1 MAKKAVELAA
11 ASVGLSFTY
20 GDSLKQV
27 GKAIAD
33 VAKNAEE
40 EGRKGGRRLSL
51 GLLYEMRKAT
61 PEVRQQLASQLAQ
74 STGFISKSI
83 GEGMVQELRAAGE
96 KAGRA
101 AGDSARAGAKQSG
114 RGAGSELAAGVL
126 GSFSGVVKTGMAA
139 VLPAVGI
146 GAILT
151 KGFERLSAIDEA
163 KAKLRGLGMDAG
175 QVQSALDAALAAV
188 KGTAYGIDEAAT
200 AASGALASGI
210 QPGEDLTR
218 FLTLTGDAATQAG
231 IDFDHMAQIMN
242 KIQGQGK
249 LTGETLQQLTENG
262 LYAAPMLAKAFNV
275 PQDQLAKMVSQ
286 GQVSAAKF
294 QEVLQSNI
302 GGAALRM
309 GETVSGATKNT
320 GAAISRLGAALLQ
333 PAFAVA
339 PQVLGGI
346 TKGVDSLTA
355 IVADKMGPVTNRVTE
370 FVSGLLES
378 KEANGLFQ
386 DMGGVVANA
395 MPQVQEFLGKVGD
408 VVKDVVPH
416 VVEFGRAFIDN
427 VKTGFE
433 AIKPSIAAVGGG
445 LKTVGETI
453 LGVFRRVAPAVVDL
467 ATKLLP
473 SLRTAGTSI
482 AQAFGKIFPVVAQ
495 IFRGVM
501 AVLGPVVSFLLKA
514 AGVVIPVVINVISW
528 LIRVIGNVIGWFG
541 NMGDTWSRVWTG
553 IKGVISA
560 AWAVIKAP
568 FDLWIGI
575 MQLVGQGA
583 MWLWNNAIV
592 PAWNGIASA
601 IQAGWDVI
609 KGILDVFKNAWSAVG
624 DWVSAAFDKV
634 VNFVTGMPGRI
645 KAAAVGM
652 WDGIKD
658 SFKAVINAVIDIW
671 NGVKFPSVNIAGK
684 EIGGWSLPQI
694 PHFAGGGPLSGPGG
708 PTGDRIP
715 IMASDGEFM
724 INAAATSRW
733 RRLLELINSGAN
745 PVDVMR
751 SLLPGFATGGAIGR
765 IKRELGAFKG
775 TPYLMGGFSTSGID
789 CSGFVSVV
797 ANMLAGRAPFT
808 DRMNTTSEGAW
819 LKNLGW
825 QEGMGPEGSARIGW
839 YDHGGGAN
847 GHTAGTLPDGT
858 NFESSSGKGA
868 VVGSGA
874 RGALD
879 SMFDRH
885 MFLPPGPQMPGS
897 GSSGG
902 GISGFAGSGGGSGGG
917 FGGGSGG
924 SSGGASS
931 NPYAKINEGISEL
944 LPDFGSLADIGVGGL
959 KESLLPPGFEDPF
972 NFPMI
977 KSASALMK
985 WLGGLRNEN
994 GYLLGDA
1001 APALNIAGAA
1011 MSGSGSDVVG
1021 AIKELVPKPFGNI
1034 EPGSPQQAPDELN
1047 NVGAPG
1053 GGAGINIGGVGD
1065 AAMSAWSPQSQQG
1078 NGGAGT
1084 VIGQQVNVQQAGMS
1098 AGDVRNSI
1106 RRDDNMYKRGTQTAR
1121 VGA

>member
-20 GDSLKQV
+20 GDSLKGV

-33 VAKNAEE
+33 VAKTAEE

-51 GLLYEMRKAT
+51 GLLNEMRRAT

-74 STGFISKSI
+74 STGLISKSI

-101 AGDSARAGAKQSG
+101 AGDGARAGAKKSG
-114 RGAGSELAAGVL
+114 GGAGSELAAGLV

-146 GAILT
+146 GAILS
-151 KGFERLSAIDEA
+151 KGFDRLSAIDDA

-218 FLTLTGDAATQAG
+218 FLTLTGDAAAQAG

-262 LYAAPMLAKAFNV
+262 LYAAPMLAKALGV
-275 PQDQLAKMVSQ
+275 PQDQMAKMASE
-286 GQVSAAKF
+286 GQISAAKF

-309 GETVSGATKNT
+309 GETVSGSTKNA

-339 PQVLGGI
+339 PQILGGI
-346 TKGVDSLTA
+346 TKGVDSLTG
-355 IVADKMGPVTNRVTE
+355 IVAEKMGPITNRVTD

-386 DMGGVVANA
+386 DMGGVVASA
-395 MPQVQEFLGKVGD
+395 MPQVQEFLGKIGD

-427 VKTGFE
+427 VKSGFE

-453 LGVFRRVAPAVVDL
+453 LGVFRRVAPAVTDL

-514 AGVVIPVVINVISW
+514 AGVVIPVVVNVVSW
-528 LIRVIGNVIGWFG
+528 LIRAIGNVIGWLG
-541 NMGDTWSRVWTG
+541 NLGSTWDRVWAA
-553 IKGVISA
+553 IKSVISG

-568 FDLWIGI
+568 FDLWIGV
-575 MQLVGQGA
+575 MKLVGEGA
-583 MWLWNNAIV
+583 MWLWTNAIV
-592 PAWNGIASA
+592 PAWNGIKSA
-601 IQAGWDVI
+601 IETGWGVI
-609 KGILDVFKNAWSAVG
+609 KGILDVFRNAWTQVG
-624 DWVSAAFDKV
+624 EWVSTAFDKV
-634 VNFVTGMPGRI
+634 VNFVTSMPGRI

-671 NGVKFPSVNIAGK
+671 NGVKFPSVTIAGK

-694 PHFAGGGPLSGPGG
+694 PHFAGGGMLSGPGG
-708 PTGDRIP
+708 PRSDSIP
-715 IMASDGEFM
+715 LMASNGEFLV
-724 INAAATSRW
+724 NSASTSRW
-733 RRLLELINSGAN
+733 LKLLQLINSGAGTT
-745 PVDVMR
+745 DVLR
-751 SLLPGFATGGAIGR
+751 ALLPGFADGGL
-765 IKRELGAFKG
+765 LGKVKSQLAG
-775 TPYLMGGFSTSGID
+775 LNGVRYQMGGFSGAGID
-789 CSGFVSVV
+789 CSGLVSVG
-797 ANMLAGRAPFT
+797 ANLLAGRAPFAE
-808 DRMNTTSEGAW
+808 RMSTTTEGPW
-819 LKNLGW
+819 LKKLGW
-825 QEGMGPEGSARIGW
+825 QEGLGPEGSARIGW
-839 YDHGGGAN
+839 YDRGGGAN

-858 NFESSSGKGA
+858 NFESSSGKG
-868 VVGSGA
+868 VVIGSGA
-874 RGALD
+874 RGATD
-879 SMFDRH
+879 SLFDRH
-885 MFLPPGPQMPGS
+885 MYLPLGPQMPGS
-897 GSSGG
+897 GGSGG
-902 GISGFAGSGGGSGGG
+902 GGFSGLSGGGSGSGGGFSGGGGSGGG
-917 FGGGSGG
+917 GGGD
-924 SSGGASS
+924 
-931 NPYAKINEGISEL
+931 NPYSKIQDGISQL
-944 LPDFGSLADIGVGGL
+944 LPDFGSLADIGSNGL

-972 NFPMI
+972 NWPMV
-977 KSASALMK
+977 KSGAALMK

-994 GYLLGDA
+994 GFLLGDA
-1001 APALNIAGAA
+1001 APALSIGGAA
-1011 MSGSGSDVVG
+1011 LTGSGSDVVNAVKG
-1021 AIKELVPKPFGNI
+1021 IVPKPFGDQQS
-1034 EPGSPQQAPDELN
+1034 GSPKAAADSFDP
-1047 NVGAPG
+1047 VGSPSG
-1053 GGAGINIGGVGD
+1053 GVSLGGVGD
-1065 AAMSAWSPQSQQG
+1065 AAMSGWAGQDQQG
-1078 NGGAGT
+1078 GNGT
-1084 VIGQQVNVQQAGMS
+1084 VIGQQVNVQQAGMN
-1098 AGDVRNSI
+1098 ANDVRNSL
-1106 RRDDNMYKRGTQTAR
+1106 RRDDNMYKRGTATQR
-1121 VGA
+1121 IGAG